1 MVLDEVLRARLTSL
15 AGSRCGQVRAVLR
28 AEIVLAAAVGAS
40 NAAIARTLGVSVNT
54 VLSISAA
61 LNVRTGEV
69 LTQPIVRNNAATFIV
84 FLRMLERTINPCH
97 AIHAVLDN
105 GASHIARTTKAWLAD
120 HPRWHVH
127 WTPSH
132 ASWLNQIELFFS
144 ALTRRVLRH
153 GDFPSR
159 DDLID
164 KMDAYVIA
172 HNTTSAALAHTG
184 TAHTDKVAVQL
195 AQRTTLASAGSP
207 RCPSTKEERVRKR
220 TFRRDSGGSSA
231 SRSVCRLRAAA
242 VSSRAI

>member
-1 MVLDEVLRARLTSL
+1 M
-15 AGSRCGQVRAVLR
+15 RAVLR

-195 AQRTTLASAGSP
+195 AQRTTPASAGSP

-220 TFRRDSGGSSA
+220 TFRRDSGGSPA
-231 SRSVCRLRAAA
+231 SRSVCRPRAAA